1 MMKSKLHAWVSH
13 KNKKTPEYL
22 FLEYV
27 GVDFEK
33 GTENLSE
40 NYEKHLYGE

>member
-13 KNKKTPEYL
+13 KNKKTPEYS

-27 GVDFEK
+27 GVDF
-33 GTENLSE
+33 GMTILIDVRFF
-40 NYEKHLYGE
+40 